1 MNRQQMHEYARF
13 GAQSRLAA
21 IAAERE
27 ELLTSFPELR
37 GGSHQD
43 GGAAAP
49 RHVRCGAQGRRHA
62 NEAVLGQAKVGEGG
76 TRGGRGRQSNS
87 AFGCCET
94 YLQAQ
99 RHVRRGSEGCRRTDA
114 GVLGGETRRE
124 AGRRTQTR
132 WAERRPRPQ
141 EIVRRGWAQD
151 ARGGSGGSE
160 YRVGDKRRAEWPC
173 NKRYR
178 PSKRDGQ
185 LVRTV
190 NRVACWPSGTIKRNR
205 CPSAVTSY

>member
-124 AGRRTQTR
+124 AGRRTQESWPESRTQ
-132 WAERRPRPQ
+132 EVTCRPRADGRGTGCAGAAGG
-141 EIVRRGWAQD
+141 VRIHVD
-151 ARGGSGGSE
+151 
-160 YRVGDKRRAEWPC
+160 DKKPAE
-173 NKRYR
+173 
-178 PSKRDGQ
+178 
-185 LVRTV
+185 
-190 NRVACWPSGTIKRNR
+190 
-205 CPSAVTSY
+205 